1 MVGLNRAPF
10 SRVYRHLSCLLM
22 VFSLLWS
29 SGAHA
34 WNATG
39 HRLVAHIAWA
49 NLTPSTQKACAKLL
63 TFHPDYLRWAEQA
76 EYGRDVGLTA
86 FVEASIWADEIR
98 RDHRFRRG
106 EDAAGDSLD
115 GFPDMER
122 HSQWHYADAQDGAGE
137 ENLYAALPKLY
148 RMLSDAHARPA
159 SQAFALVWLLHLVG
173 DAHQP
178 LHNGFRDDR
187 GGNEV
192 PVMVFD
198 GNGNRSTNL
207 HAFWDDL
214 PGKSSLRGTAL
225 IHLAEALSV
234 SAMSAASEKISSS
247 AGLNFTRWQAENLQ
261 LSQKVSYPNHFEGP
275 SGGQTAQTVLTTAFV
290 QRAKTV
296 ANRQLVVAGKRLA
309 LLLES
314 ALGAVAAEHRTPFSV
329 QRHPIN

>member
-1 MVGLNRAPF
+1 MVGLVRATF
-10 SRVYRHLSCLLM
+10 SRVYPYLSCLLM
-22 VFSLLWS
+22 VISLLWS
-29 SGAHA
+29 SGAQA

-98 RDHRFRRG
+98 RDARFRRG
-106 EDAAGDSLD
+106 EDTATESLD

-137 ENLYAALPKLY
+137 ENLYVALPKLY
-148 RMLSDAHARPA
+148 RMLSDAQQRPA
-159 SQAFALVWLLHLVG
+159 SRAFALVWLLHLVG

-178 LHNGFRDDR
+178 LHNGFREDR

-192 PVMVFD
+192 PVLVFD
-198 GNGNRSTNL
+198 GDSNRSTNL

-225 IHLAEALSV
+225 IHWADALLF
-234 SAMSAASEKISSS
+234 SENVNV
-247 AGLNFTRWQAENLQ
+247 AGGVNFSRWQAENLQ
-261 LSQKVSYPNHFEGP
+261 ISQKDAYPAHVALDGLP
-275 SGGQTAQTVLTTAFV
+275 TVLSTAFT
-290 QRAKTV
+290 QRARVV
-296 ANRQLVVAGKRLA
+296 ANRQLVVAGRRLA
-309 LLLES
+309 LVLET
-314 ALGAVAAEHRTPFSV
+314 ALAGEREARRTPFV
-329 QRHPIN
+329 IERRPVN